1 MITENRWLHI
11 LGVARQ
17 TKRLAEKMRPN
28 DVLFAEDMF
37 LLGMLH
43 DFGYEFTE
51 NGKGHAA
58 ADAEIL
64 KRQGYKNWKIIAE
77 HGNPEIKEMSDALF
91 ILNCADMTVSAEG
104 KKLHE
109 GRTYCRYSRTVRK
122 QFPGI
127 YKSGHGSRTAARR
140 LPLSPYQ
147 HRLTNV
153 F

>member
-17 TKRLAEKMRPN
+17 AKRLAEKMRPN
-28 DVLFAEDMF
+28 DVQFAEDMF

-43 DFGYEFTE
+43 DFGYEFIE

-58 ADAEIL
+58 AGAEIL

-91 ILNCADMTVSAEG
+91 ILNCADITVSAEG
-104 KKLHE
+104 KNCTMEERIAGIAERYGNNSPAFTKAVTTA
-109 GRTYCRYSRTVRK
+109 GRLRTDCRY
-122 QFPGI
+122 
-127 YKSGHGSRTAARR
+127 
-140 LPLSPYQ
+140 PLIN
-147 HRLTNV
+147 TG
-153 F
+153 